1 MARDDDE
8 KVSDL
13 SNLPARI
20 VRRLR
25 EQWFPRQIAGILATP
40 PVTARDDGLVL
51 FSMIGT
57 RVLLPY
63 IVAAKS
69 LHARLGAGRFVIL
82 DDGTLTGRD
91 KALLA
96 HHCDNPQVIPIASV
110 ATGPCPRGGTWERL
124 LTILDLRRE
133 NYVIQFDSDT
143 VTTGAVPEVVQ
154 SIELNRCFTIRG
166 DDDAEILPVAE
177 IARRH
182 RGHPT
187 THVQAALEGCM
198 DKLEVPSL
206 SDPHYVRGCSGFTGF
221 ARKAEGRSLAVE
233 FSQAAEALLG
243 RAKWD
248 EWGSEQVTS
257 NFVVANAEGALLLPY
272 DRYMN
277 FWDEGVPADVRFV
290 HFIGTYR
297 FHRGAYAAACRKVIA
312 ELRR

>member
-8 KVSDL
+8 KVPDL
-13 SNLPARI
+13 SSLPARI

-25 EQWFPRQIAGILATP
+25 ERRFPRQIAGILATP
-40 PVTARDDGLVL
+40 PITARDDGLVL

-63 IVAAKS
+63 LVAAKS
-69 LHARLGAGRFVIL
+69 LHAQLNAGRFVIL

-91 KALLA
+91 KELLA
-96 HHCDNPQVIPIASV
+96 HHCDNPRIIPIASV
-110 ATGPCPRGGTWERL
+110 DTAPCPRGGTWERL
-124 LTILDLRRE
+124 LTILDLRRD

-143 VTTGAVPEVVQ
+143 VTTGKVPEVAQ
-154 SIELNRCFTIRG
+154 SIAANRTFTIRG
-166 DDDAEILPVAE
+166 DEEAEILPVAE

-182 RGHPT
+182 RGQPT
-187 THVQAALEGCM
+187 EHVQAALEARI
-198 DKLEVPSL
+198 DKLALASL
-206 SDPHYVRGCSGFTGF
+206 ADPHYVRGCSGFAGF
-221 ARKAEGRSLAVE
+221 AREAAGRALAVE
-233 FSQAAEALLG
+233 FSQGAEALLG
-243 RAKWD
+243 RAKWS

-257 NFVVANAEGALLLPY
+257 NFVVANAENALLLPY

-277 FWDEGVPADVRFV
+277 FWDEGIPADVRFI
-290 HFIGTYR
+290 HFIGTCR

>member
-1 MARDDDE
+1 M
-8 KVSDL
+8 S
-13 SNLPARI
+13 SLPARI
-20 VRRLR
+20 IRRLR
-25 EQWFPRQIAGILATP
+25 EHLFPRRIAGILSTP
-40 PVTARDDGLVL
+40 PVAAREDGLVL

-63 IVAAKS
+63 LVAAKS
-69 LHARLGAGRFVIL
+69 LHARLHAGRFVIL

-91 KALLA
+91 KEVLA
-96 HHCDNPQVIPIASV
+96 HHCDNPEIIPIASV

-124 LTILDLRRE
+124 LAILDLRRD

-154 SIELNRCFTIRG
+154 SIAANRSFTIRG
-166 DDDAEILPVAE
+166 DADAQILPVAE

-187 THVQAALEGCM
+187 EHVQAALEARM
-198 DKLEVPSL
+198 DELVVPSL
-206 SDPHYVRGCSGFTGF
+206 SDPYYVRGCSGFTGF
-221 ARKAEGRSLAVE
+221 AKEAAGPALAVE
-233 FSQAAEALLG
+233 FSQGAEALLG
-243 RAKWD
+243 RAKWS

-257 NFVVANAEGALLLPY
+257 NFVVANAESALLLPY

-277 FWDEGVPADVRFV
+277 FWDEGISDDVRFI

-297 FHRGAYAAACRKVIA
+297 FHRGAYVAACREVIA
-312 ELRR
+312 SLRD